1 MFTLKFKLAHTDMSS
16 FLKKYQ
22 DVDKFLSYC
31 KECTNYNHKW
41 SCPPLAF
48 SPTEYLNQYKYI
60 YLIAVQINYAQS
72 TINELTTKEDINKFT
87 RQTLRKIKNQT
98 ATQLLGLENAH
109 SISFSSGGCSY
120 CCKCSRLNNQ
130 PCKKPEKMRYSLD
143 SFGIDLGKVTENL
156 LDIKLLWGLDKL
168 PKYHTLIHALAT
180 NELLD
185 EQYILNILT
194 ND

>member
-1 MFTLKFKLAHTDMSS
+1 MFTLKFKLVHTDMSS